1 MFNKSKLK
9 KFIAD
14 GKKYVLAF
22 DKKEGWIVDGYS
34 MYTTKSPVMEKVLTD
49 AFYKTESVYIRA
61 GVEESTAFP
70 FSKIIEKDYRDAK
83 PLELTPYIYQTDKF
97 NSRIFLNENGIEVP
111 CQQKYL
117 DILDD
122 FTNYRYTQHSS
133 VAPVYIWY
141 GDELLGLILPLRIG
155 EPSGYQVVRS

>member
-9 KFIAD
+9 KFITD

-22 DKKEGWIVDGYS
+22 DKNEGWIVDGNA
-34 MYTTKSPVMEKVLTD
+34 MYTTKSPVMETVLTD

-61 GVEESTAFP
+61 GVEEPTAFP
-70 FSKIIEKDYRDAK
+70 FNQIIEKDYRDAK
-83 PLELTPYIYQTDKF
+83 PLEPTPYIYQTDKYDA
-97 NSRIFLNENGIEVP
+97 RVFLDQDGVGVL

-117 DILDD
+117 DILDN
-122 FTNYRYTQHSS
+122 FNNYRYTQNSQ
-133 VAPVYIWY
+133 VAPIYIWH
-141 GDELLGLILPLRIG
+141 GDELLGLILPIRLG

>member
-9 KFIAD
+9 KFITD
-14 GKKYVLAF
+14 GKKYLLAF
-22 DKKEGWIVDGYS
+22 DKNEGWIVDGYA
-34 MYTTKSPVMEKVLTD
+34 MYTTKSPVMETVLTD

-61 GVEESTAFP
+61 GVEEPTAFP

-83 PLELTPYIYQTDKF
+83 PLELTPYIYQTNKF
-97 NSRIFLNENGIEVP
+97 NSRIFLNENGIEVLL
-111 CQQKYL
+111 QQKYL

-133 VAPVYIWY
+133 VAPIYIWY
-141 GDELLGLILPLRIG
+141 GDEMLGLILPLRVG
-155 EPSGYQVVRS
+155 EPSEYRVVRS